1 MPLFWLSAAFLLGVI
16 SGNLLKWP
24 WIAWVCLAAV
34 GLAGLGLL
42 RRWRVAR
49 LGWMAQP
56 HSRLSLAPLIL
67 LAALAVGGLRYQ
79 LAQPQFNDKQ
89 VAWYIGQGEVQVK
102 GVLQAAPDV
111 RENSVLLRL
120 KASQVAVVYDDG
132 TTGPAM
138 PAGGWVQVLVAP
150 GEDWHY
156 GDMVMARGK
165 LTTPTETAEFS
176 YREYLA
182 RQGVYAQMTY
192 PALSLI
198 RSRVGNAVMR
208 WIFALRERAVGLLE
222 RFYPSPEAELLSG
235 ILLGV
240 DERIPGSLQAA
251 FNATGT
257 AHIIAIS
264 GFNIAILAGLF
275 FRLFSRLG
283 GRWWGLAGTIVTLAL
298 YTLLAGASPSVVRAA
313 IMGSLSLLGQQIG
326 RRQAGLN
333 TLAGTAMGMCLF
345 DPNLLWDA
353 SFQLSFAATLG
364 LILYAE
370 PLERGFRSLLARRLS
385 PTWVNRLSGPVTAYV
400 LFTLAAQVTSFV
412 IVAYHFHRFS
422 LVSLLANPLVL
433 PPQPLVMVL
442 GGVSVLAGLIIPG
455 AGQVLAY
462 LAYPFVTYTARMVQ
476 WLSGWG
482 GSFELGYFGAG
493 WMLLYYGVLF
503 FLTLAKDRLAL
514 VRKIVSPQ
522 AALLGL
528 GALTFFAWSAVLARP
543 DGRLHLTLLE
553 SGRIPT
559 LLIQSPGGEAILV
572 NGGADSGELRQA
584 LGQRLPL
591 FDRQLDWLFVASD
604 AKDSLNSLSR
614 TLARIPARQAL
625 WVLLKPTEPSKRLRE
640 QLETQQIPVT
650 DAAPGLVL
658 ELGDGA
664 QLEVP
669 CQEQNNVVII
679 ITWQSFKA
687 AVLTGASAELDCL
700 AQAAPNVVV
709 APYELAGSLGNNG
722 LQLALISDQAQDTQ
736 NQIDLNG
743 IKVLRTSQ
751 SGWIML
757 TTDGEKL
764 WVRQQR

>member
-1 MPLFWLSAAFLLGVI
+1 
-16 SGNLLKWP
+16 
-24 WIAWVCLAAV
+24 
-34 GLAGLGLL
+34 
-42 RRWRVAR
+42 
-49 LGWMAQP
+49 MAQP
-56 HSRLSLAPLIL
+56 HPRLSLAPLIL

-79 LAQPQFNDKQ
+79 LDQPQLNDKQ

-132 TTGPAM
+132 ITGPAI
-138 PAGGWVQVLVAP
+138 PVRGWVQVLVAP
-150 GEDWHY
+150 GEEWHY

-198 RSRVGNAVMR
+198 KSRAGNAVMR
-208 WIFALRERAVGLLE
+208 WILALRERAVGLLE
-222 RFYPSPEAELLSG
+222 QLYPSPEAELLSG

-283 GRWWGLAGTIVTLAL
+283 GRWWGLAGTIVTLTL
-298 YTLLAGASPSVVRAA
+298 YALLAGASPSVVRAA

-333 TLAGTAMGMCLF
+333 TLAGTAMAMCLF
-345 DPNLLWDA
+345 NPNLLWDA

-370 PLERGFRSLLARRLS
+370 LLESGFRSLLARRL
-385 PTWVNRLSGPVTAYV
+385 PPAWVNRLAGPVTEYV
-400 LFTLAAQVTSFV
+400 LFTLSAQVTSFV

-442 GGVSVLAGLIIPG
+442 GGVSVLAGLVFPA

-462 LAYPFVTYTARMVQ
+462 LAYPFVSYTVRMTQ

-482 GSFELGYFGAG
+482 GNFELGYFGAG
-493 WMLLYYGVLF
+493 WAAGYYAVLF
-503 FLTLAKDRLAL
+503 GLTLSKDRLAL

-522 AALLGL
+522 AALVGL
-528 GALTFFAWSAVLARP
+528 GALTFFAWNAVIVRP

-553 SGRIPT
+553 SGGIPT
-559 LLIQSPGGEAILV
+559 LLIQSPGGEVILV

-591 FDRQLDWLFVASD
+591 LDRQLDWLIIASD
-604 AKDSLNSLSR
+604 AKDSLNSLDRTLSR
-614 TLARIPARQAL
+614 TPARQAL
-625 WVLLKPTEPSKRLRE
+625 WVLLKPNETAKRLRE
-640 QLETQQIPVT
+640 QLETRQIPVN
-650 DAAPGLVL
+650 DAAPGLAL

-664 QLEVP
+664 RLEVL
-669 CQEQNNVVII
+669 CQEQNSAVIG

-687 AVLTGASAELDCL
+687 AVLTGAAVKPACL
-700 AQAAPNVVV
+700 AQVAPNVAA
-709 APYELAGSLGNNG
+709 APYELAGSLEING
-722 LQLALISDQAQDTQ
+722 LQLVLISDQAQDAQ
-736 NQIDLNG
+736 NPIDLNG
-743 IKVLRTSQ
+743 IRVIRTSQ
-751 SGWIML
+751 SGWITL
-757 TTDGEKL
+757 VTDGETL
-764 WVRQQR
+764 WVHHQR